1 MIVCCGNAIR
11 YSFVSFPIYWAM
23 KLQWGTLNADKLLQ
37 NCQVHFVNDT
47 TITLLR
53 LQAAVMAI
61 CSLFRL
67 SAVSKR

>member
-1 MIVCCGNAIR
+1 
-11 YSFVSFPIYWAM
+11 M
-23 KLQWGTLNADKLLQ
+23 KLQWGILNADKLLQ

>member
-1 MIVCCGNAIR
+1 MHMM
-11 YSFVSFPIYWAM
+11 M
-23 KLQWGTLNADKLLQ
+23 KNQWGSLDADKLLQ

-61 CSLFRL
+61 CSFFRL
-67 SAVSKR
+67 LAESIGA

>member
-1 MIVCCGNAIR
+1 MHMM
-11 YSFVSFPIYWAM
+11 M
-23 KLQWGTLNADKLLQ
+23 KNQWGSLDADFLLQ
-37 NCQVHFVNDT
+37 NGQLHFVNDT